1 MANHEVYPNAPL
13 RLVTAEYRFPHSPT
27 LANPNVDDRLA
38 ESLGDLD
45 LPIVE
50 PLAQNAEPSSEN
62 FGFRFLALDRTVAA
76 TVQPNRLAIETTN
89 YNTWED
95 FQDGYIRDIITSICI
110 KIGKVVG
117 LKRIGLRYINEI
129 RVLSNISQPEDWHEW
144 INADLLTPL
153 KVAQPTGQSMILG
166 QLGITTTEHCAIRL
180 WFGMSEGHVIED
192 GILKLPKGTGQG
204 PFFLLDID
212 SFWINQ
218 GNLEKFDL
226 EKAIA
231 TSNTLHHPINQLFE
245 TCITKKLRNEILRRV

>member
-1 MANHEVYPNAPL
+1 MANHEAYPNAPL
-13 RLVTAEYRFPHSPT
+13 RLVVAEYRFPHSPT

-50 PLAQNAEPSSEN
+50 PLAQNAESSSEN
-62 FGFRFLALDRTVAA
+62 FGFRFLSLDRTVAA
-76 TVQPNRLAIETTN
+76 TVQPTRLAVETTR
-89 YNTWED
+89 YNTWKD
-95 FQDGYIRDIITSICI
+95 FQDKYIRKILTSICI
-110 KIGKVVG
+110 DIGKVVG
-117 LKRIGLRYINEI
+117 LERIGLRYINEI
-129 RVLSNISQPEDWHEW
+129 RVLSKISQPKDWHEW

-166 QLGITTTEHCAIRL
+166 QLGITTTEHCAIHL

-192 GILKLPKGTGQG
+192 GILKLPNGTGQG

-226 EKAIA
+226 EKTIA
-231 TSNTLHHPINQLFE
+231 TSNKLHQPINQLFE
-245 TCITKKLRNEILRRV
+245 TCITEKLRNEVLRRV